1 MGRSIAVIG
10 HRAEGDTLVIQEHKQ
25 RLVAQ
30 YLACYALFTTVLALT
45 VFVVFG
51 IWRNTLTLLV
61 VRYVEKSW
69 AYNAYQNFGLIALTI
84 LGFILVMTAEPY
96 LRDGVARKQLMK
108 RFGKLA
114 ILLVVAGV
122 AGLLLQV
129 LAQL

>member
-51 IWRNTLTLLV
+51 IWRNTLILLV
-61 VRYVEKSW
+61 VRYVEERW
-69 AYNAYQNFGLIALTI
+69 AWTYQLGLIALTI
-84 LGFILVMTAEPY
+84 LGFILVMIAEPY

-122 AGLLLQV
+122 AGLLVQV